1 MLEGR
6 PFKGSELEQLKQFL
20 KKMDLEYDEG
30 IEYSVCMVN
39 EDYEIIATGSAEE
52 NVLKCIAIDPSCQG
66 QGLSGT
72 ILSQLIQYEFEHGRS
87 HILMYTK
94 PQNQAMFEDL
104 GFHTIIKTADVLFM
118 ENKRDGFSKFL
129 TQVKAETPEKALLS
143 WKETAKGEA
152 LNRTDRTGAEAESA
166 DTEVSGASCC
176 IGAIVANCN
185 PFTLGHRY
193 LIEQALTQCDWLHL
207 FVLSDKRTFYSAQ
220 DRFEMVKAGTADLD
234 RVILHRTSD
243 YMISAATFPTYFMK
257 EKARAKK
264 ANCRL
269 DLELFANRIAPELG
283 IRKRFVGTEPNCLVT
298 DCYNDTMKELLPEY
312 DIEVVEILRKE
323 TQGQPIS
330 ASRVR
335 EAVKEGRFSDIRDMV
350 PESTYRYLL
359 EKQS

>member
-20 KKMDLEYDEG
+20 KKMDLEYDDG
-30 IEYSVCMVN
+30 IEYSICMVN
-39 EDYEIIATGSAEE
+39 EDYEIIATGSVEE

-94 PQNQAMFEDL
+94 PKNQAMFEDL
-104 GFHTIIKTADVLFM
+104 GFHTIIKTTDVLFM
-118 ENKRDGFSKFL
+118 ENKRDGFSKFM
-129 TQVKAETPEKALLS
+129 TQVKAETPE
-143 WKETAKGEA
+143 EA
-152 LNRTDRTGAEAESA
+152 SSA
-166 DTEVSGASCC
+166 CLC

-220 DRFEMVKAGTADLD
+220 DRFEMVKAGIADLD

-257 EKARAKK
+257 EKAQAKK

-323 TQGQPIS
+323 TEGQPIS

-335 EAVKEGRFSDIRDMV
+335 EAVKEGRFSDIQDMV

>member
-39 EDYEIIATGSAEE
+39 EDYEIIATGSVEE

-94 PQNQAMFEDL
+94 PKNQAMFEDL
-104 GFHTIIKTADVLFM
+104 GFHTIIKTTDVLFM
-118 ENKRDGFSKFL
+118 ENKRDGFSKFM
-129 TQVKAETPEKALLS
+129 TQVKTETPE
-143 WKETAKGEA
+143 EA
-152 LNRTDRTGAEAESA
+152 
-166 DTEVSGASCC
+166 SGAFPC

-257 EKARAKK
+257 EKAQAKK

-312 DIEVVEILRKE
+312 NIEVVEILRKE
-323 TQGQPIS
+323 TEGQPIS

-335 EAVKEGRFSDIRDMV
+335 EAVKEGRFSDIQDMV

-359 EKQS
+359 EKR

>member
-39 EDYEIIATGSAEE
+39 EDYEIIATGSVEE

-94 PQNQAMFEDL
+94 PKNQAMFEDL

-118 ENKRDGFSKFL
+118 ENKRDGFSKFM
-129 TQVKAETPEKALLS
+129 TQVKAETPE
-143 WKETAKGEA
+143 EA
-152 LNRTDRTGAEAESA
+152 
-166 DTEVSGASCC
+166 SGAFPC

-220 DRFEMVKAGTADLD
+220 DRFEMVKAGTTDLD

-257 EKARAKK
+257 EKAQAKK

-312 DIEVVEILRKE
+312 GIEVVEILRKE
-323 TQGQPIS
+323 TEGQPIS

-335 EAVKEGRFSDIRDMV
+335 EAVKEGRFSDIQDMV

-359 EKQS
+359 ERR